1 MKYVFQRSK
10 IWEAGN
16 PIDATSAPVRIK
28 VPDGSQEARARRKL
42 PAPGTGRVWVLIDA
56 EILPVKMFCVK
67 CGVDVSATD
76 SECPRCH
83 FDTLVKS
90 PAKKGR

>member
-16 PIDATSAPVRIK
+16 PVDPTSETVRIK

-42 PAPGTGRVWVLIDA
+42 PKPGVGRVWILISI
-56 EILPVKMFCVK
+56 EESIP
-67 CGVDVSATD
+67 
-76 SECPRCH
+76 
-83 FDTLVKS
+83 
-90 PAKKGR
+90 